1 MSLPNTI
8 TVGLKDHSMML
19 IDCEIH
25 QLPELRDYFS
35 FYVPGYKF
43 MPAYK
48 SRKWDGKIRLF
59 NQVTRE
65 LNVGLYEHLKK
76 FCQDRMYPLQLQE
89 TAYGHPAKKNHVQ
102 HQNLVKFQ
110 SELGMPYELRD
121 YQYDAVTHG
130 IENKR
135 AVLLSPTGS
144 GKSFIIYNLLR
155 WYIDNYDE
163 QVLIVV
169 PTTSL
174 VEQMYKDFADYG
186 FDVETECHK
195 IYSGKDKT
203 TDKQIIISTW
213 QSIYKFPKDWYEN
226 IGCVFGDEVHLFKA
240 KSLSGIMNKCVNA
253 EYRFGTTG
261 TLDGTETNK
270 LVLEGL
276 FGPTKRVTMTRDLQ
290 EKGTLAKLNISVL
303 LLRYHNDVCHM
314 LKDATYQEEIDYI
327 VTNEKRN
334 RLITNLT
341 LDQTGNSLVLFQ
353 FVEKH
358 GKPLYDMI
366 KDKAGDRPVYYVSGE
381 VEAAD
386 REQIRGIV
394 EKQKNAIIVASL
406 GTFSTGI
413 NIRNLHNIIFA
424 SPSKSQVKVL
434 QSIGRGLRQSDDGS
448 TTQLYDI
455 ADDLHIRKHK
465 NFTLRH
471 SAERIKI
478 YTKEQFPYKIYEV
491 NLK

>member
-1 MSLPNTI
+1 MTLPNTI

-25 QLPELRDYFS
+25 QLPELREYFS
-35 FYVPGYKF
+35 FFAPGYKW
-43 MPAYK
+43 MPMYK
-48 SRKWDGKIRLF
+48 ARKWDGKIKLF

-89 TAYGHPAKKNHVQ
+89 TEYGHPAKKNHVQ

-110 SELGMPYELRD
+110 SELKMPYELRD

-135 AVLLSPTGS
+135 AILLSPTGS

-155 WYIDNYDE
+155 WYMDNYDK
-163 QVLIVV
+163 QILIVV

-174 VEQMYKDFADYG
+174 VEQMHKDFADYG
-186 FDVETECHK
+186 FDPDLCHK

-213 QSIYKFPKDWYEN
+213 QSIYKFPKEWFEN

-314 LKDATYQEEIDYI
+314 LKNATYQEELDYI
-327 VTNEKRN
+327 VTNENRN
-334 RLITNLT
+334 RLITNLA
-341 LDQTGNSLVLFQ
+341 LDQKGNSLVLFQ

-366 KDKAGDRPVYYVSGE
+366 RDKAGDRPVYYVSGE
-381 VEAAD
+381 VDASD

-413 NIRNLHNIIFA
+413 NIRNLHNIVFA

-434 QSIGRGLRQSDDGS
+434 QSIGRGLRKSDDGS
-448 TTQLYDI
+448 VTQLYDI
-455 ADDLHIRKHK
+455 ADDLHIKSHK

-478 YTKEQFPYKIYEV
+478 YTKEQFPYKIHQV